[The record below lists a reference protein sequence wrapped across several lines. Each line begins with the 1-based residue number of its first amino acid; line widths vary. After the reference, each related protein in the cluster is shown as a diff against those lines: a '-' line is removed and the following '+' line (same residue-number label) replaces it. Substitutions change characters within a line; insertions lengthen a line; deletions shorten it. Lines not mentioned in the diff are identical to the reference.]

1 MRSKTYKQAVLHAGE
16 SYFHNYM
23 NSMFARPDGNDVA
36 LIAFI
41 YNKEFD
47 EVHDA
52 VVDIGH
58 TKVRKLQ
65 GITGRVKTNEG

>member
-1 MRSKTYKQAVLHAGE
+1 MRSKTYKQAVLHTGE
-16 SYFHNYM
+16 AYFHNYM

-47 EVHDA
+47 DVYCA
-52 VVDIGH
+52 ILDIAH
-58 TKVRKLQ
+58 TRVRKMQ
-65 GITGRVKTNEG
+65 GVSGRIKN